1 MKGKSSEE
9 EAPKRQ
15 LPSQPG
21 SGRISQELLRA
32 VAHPLRRQ
40 ILRTLHDVGEARSP
54 AELREVYGLP
64 VSHVSYH
71 VKVLRECGAVAL
83 TDTRPVRGALEHFY
97 ASTVAENESVIAILT
112 STAEED
118 KDS

>member
-1 MKGKSSEE
+1 MKGKGSEE
-9 EAPKRQ
+9 EAPKRK

-21 SGRISQELLRA
+21 DEGISQELLRS

-40 ILRTLHDVGEARSP
+40 ILRTLHEVGEARSP

-97 ASTVAENESVIAILT
+97 ASTVAENESVNVILG
-112 STAEED
+112 STEEED
-118 KDS
+118 EGS